1 MPLCRGAALPRT
13 RMGDFNISNKSKI
26 KLEKAWLAPIFLVPL
41 HCQSSGGTTERV
53 GSGRAAAR
61 HTLRKGSERDAERV
75 GATCAKPR
83 DNLPNEQDMRN
94 TNL

>member
-1 MPLCRGAALPRT
+1 MNRNENAVPLCYQ
-13 RMGDFNISNKSKI
+13 N
-26 KLEKAWLAPIFLVPL
+26 
-41 HCQSSGGTTERV
+41 SGGTTERV

-83 DNLPNEQDMRN
+83 DNLPSEWRYHHATAGGLHPDPGQCEAFGLHRSAG
-94 TNL
+94 